1 MTAQET
7 KKEISKKEAKRVEST
22 IKKRIIN
29 VTHARVNEDYSAL
42 STDELSE
49 LCKEYSQAKII
60 DALLQRKCNIYVVV
74 EVIARVH
81 YENDSVKALARVKRH
96 MKHDKES
103 RIKQRNS

>member
-1 MTAQET
+1 MTEKKESMT
-7 KKEISKKEAKRVEST
+7 KKDAKRVETT
-22 IKKRIIN
+22 IKKRIIS

-49 LCKEYSQAKII
+49 LCKDYSQAKII

-81 YENDSVKALARVKRH
+81 YDNDSVKALARVKRH
-96 MKHDKES
+96 MKHDKET
-103 RIKQRNS
+103 RIAKRNS